1 MNITTIAKHCGITD
15 MAVQNSI
22 KACVKIIINQYDKK
36 YTDWYY
42 LNICKG
48 TYKKCTECGEIKL
61 ISEFST
67 KGKDRYWGKCKSI
80 L

>member
-1 MNITTIAKHCGITD
+1 

-22 KACVKIIINQYDKK
+22 KSCVKIIINQYEKK

-48 TYKKCTECGEIKL
+48 TYKTCNDCGEVKL
-61 ISEFST
+61 ISEFH
-67 KGKDRYWGKCKSI
+67 KNGNRYMPMCKVCRNKK
-80 L
+80 